1 MLLRQIVN
9 NNEGIVSF
17 FFVQF
22 SLIKKKNNYFDT
34 FTAYKWT
41 LIISFVHLAE
51 EKSGRSLEHCSTP
64 QKSYGKLKL
73 VKTLLSI
80 NYLKLRYL
88 IK

>member
-9 NNEGIVSF
+9 NKEGIVSF

-22 SLIKKKNNYFDT
+22 SLKKINYFDT

-64 QKSYGKLKL
+64 QKSYVKLKL
-73 VKTLLSI
+73 VKTVLSI